1 MWWNIV
7 WEDLFSAPGSR
18 ADLHWKIFHITFNT
32 PWGLHNMDNAQH
44 LKILWLLGIPW
55 RRTVHCKISCLNPD
69 QDLISVDQSWFHFNE
84 WEIFSRVIDA
94 RINDFEL
101 FQVNWVHSP
110 GDFSRVP
117 NPFYIAPQYLITT
130 ILYLA
135 ARPNSALGSI
145 PPVNGCIVN
154 LQDNLLWK
162 LRKRTLVTEAKCKE
176 GRVFCT
182 KKEEYPD
189 HCECLQ
195 FHPSVGHSYLII
207 RGRG

>member
-1 MWWNIV
+1 M
-7 WEDLFSAPGSR
+7 
-18 ADLHWKIFHITFNT
+18 
-32 PWGLHNMDNAQH
+32 
-44 LKILWLLGIPW
+44 
-55 RRTVHCKISCLNPD
+55 
-69 QDLISVDQSWFHFNE
+69 
-84 WEIFSRVIDA
+84 IDA

-101 FQVNWVHSP
+101 FQVNSP
-110 GDFSRVP
+110 GVFSRVP
-117 NPFYIAPQYLITT
+117 NQFYIVPQYLITT

-176 GRVFCT
+176 DRVLCT

-189 HCECLQ
+189 HCEYPQ
-195 FHPSVGHSYLII
+195 IHPSVGRYLII
-207 RGRG
+207 RAEIKGFQRNLVFSPLCPRFTGYLRHRWSHNNWPLKSQVSAQLTN

>member
-1 MWWNIV
+1 M
-7 WEDLFSAPGSR
+7 
-18 ADLHWKIFHITFNT
+18 
-32 PWGLHNMDNAQH
+32 
-44 LKILWLLGIPW
+44 
-55 RRTVHCKISCLNPD
+55 
-69 QDLISVDQSWFHFNE
+69 
-84 WEIFSRVIDA
+84 IDA

-101 FQVNWVHSP
+101 FQVNSP
-110 GDFSRVP
+110 GVFSRVP
-117 NPFYIAPQYLITT
+117 NQFYIVPQYLITT

-176 GRVFCT
+176 DRIFCT

-189 HCECLQ
+189 HCEYPQ
-195 FHPSVGHSYLII
+195 IHPSVGRYLII
-207 RGRG
+207 RAENKGISEEFSPLCSRFTGYLRHRWSHNNWPLKSQPSWQIKTQF